1 MPMNV
6 CCGGDIGM
14 CNITD
19 TQMENIWQRP
29 RFHVFTA
36 TRGIVLIA
44 VI

>member
-1 MPMNV
+1 MSMDI
-6 CCGGDIGM
+6 CCSGDIGM

-19 TQMENIWQRP
+19 TQMENIWLRP
-29 RFHVFTA
+29 RFHVLTA

>member
-1 MPMNV
+1 MPMDV

-19 TQMENIWQRP
+19 TQMGNFWLRP
-29 RFHVFTA
+29 RFHILTA
-36 TRGIVLIA
+36 TRGTVLIA